1 MQKRK
6 GITGAEAVGEEVRK
20 LKEAFPR
27 FTKMLIEDPHR
38 DPVTAKKQPGVHQG
52 RRRCHHGKT
61 TQRRPLKADK
71 PRFKKRLIKQT
82 CSRCKV
88 KFRK

>member
-20 LKEAFPR
+20 LKEEFPR

-38 DPVTAKKQPGVHQG
+38 NAVTANKQPGVHQG

-61 TQRRPLKADK
+61 IQCRPLKTDK
-71 PRFKKRLIKQT
+71 PCFKKVFNKIKMLT
-82 CSRCKV
+82 M
-88 KFRK
+88 